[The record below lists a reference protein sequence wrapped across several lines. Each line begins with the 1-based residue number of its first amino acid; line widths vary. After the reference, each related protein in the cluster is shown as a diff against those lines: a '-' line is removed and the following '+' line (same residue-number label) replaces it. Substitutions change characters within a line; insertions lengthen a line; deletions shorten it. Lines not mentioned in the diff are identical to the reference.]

1 MTISNLVSAQDS
13 TVVSNNDAF
22 IQDLESTIAG
32 EISKSVNSD
41 KVKAIIDQK
50 VKDQIKKSAN
60 TIVSDFIDSLRKGLN
75 LDENANESI
84 NAVVDFETNTIVITS
99 SALDENG

>member
-13 TVVSNNDAF
+13 TVVSSNDAF

-75 LDENANESI
+75 LDENANEGI

-99 SALDENG
+99 STLDANG